1 MHTHS
6 ARTSGTDMILGLL
19 TSAFLFL
26 LNIASISICLPFRYA
41 NNRAFLLSDRAFANA
56 DTLATSYVIATAA
69 HNPINANGIY
79 INIVCLS

>member
-41 NNRAFLLSDRAFANA
+41 NN
-56 DTLATSYVIATAA
+56 TIIAAAA
-69 HNPINANGIY
+69 HNPIYANGIY